1 MAHSFAEERE
11 RIFNVLASN
20 LNAFFPEAQNTVVCP
35 LCRSA
40 HGRDSLLGDGLELTR
55 EHCIP
60 ASAGGKLVTLTC
72 RACNNSHGISSDSHL
87 KNLLLAEDA
96 VEGIGGTVDGTISI
110 EGHPFRC
117 EVGFGREG
125 EKSLHFTPIVKAS
138 NSKERDTAFAIVE
151 ASSNTGD
158 DFSANLELRFRY
170 CPFRSNLVLVKA
182 AYLLMFKQF
191 GYSYMFFEGP
201 EFVRRLILEPDA
213 NIVAAACGL
222 KPPAVQVRRVNRA
235 LIVTSPEHLRCFVLP
250 IQVRTT
256 HRTQI
261 KFVILPGFD
270 DDPKGI
276 YDRWQEI
283 GKQGNVGQ
291 GKFIALDAGPESLT
305 DPHRFGALALWDHAF
320 GRRPRRIRFTREN
333 KEEGPG

>member
-191 GYSYMFFEGP
+191 GYSYMSSKAQNSSPTDPGTRCEY
-201 EFVRRLILEPDA
+201 RR
-213 NIVAAACGL
+213 
-222 KPPAVQVRRVNRA
+222 
-235 LIVTSPEHLRCFVLP
+235 RCL
-250 IQVRTT
+250 
-256 HRTQI
+256 RTQAASR
-261 KFVILPGFD
+261 PGPPGEPGSHRHVAGASAMLRPP
-270 DDPKGI
+270 DPGPH
-276 YDRWQEI
+276 
-283 GKQGNVGQ
+283 
-291 GKFIALDAGPESLT
+291 DASNT
-305 DPHRFGALALWDHAF
+305 DQVCDP
-320 GRRPRRIRFTREN
+320 TRVR
-333 KEEGPG
+333 